1 METQVPDITRRLAE
15 FAAGSRRADL
25 PEAVWHD
32 GRRAFVN
39 YVGCVLGGCR
49 EPGAT
54 VSLKTLARFAGP
66 AQATVVG
73 FDRRL
78 DALTAA
84 FVNCTSSSVHSFNDT
99 HFQTVAHPTSPVAAA
114 LLALAEIRPMSGAT
128 LIHALILGIE
138 LQCRVGQML
147 VTPPA
152 RVSDGLSMAG
162 LVGCIGA
169 AVAAGHAIGLDAD
182 RMTTA
187 IGIAANQSAGLR
199 QAHASMS
206 SHFTAGNASR
216 AGLLAALLAEDGF
229 SCSEGM
235 LEGPKGFAACF
246 ASNPNPEA
254 ALAGLGTHWEILAN
268 AHKPYPCGF
277 VIHPVIDACLELAR
291 LHAPDPA
298 AISDIHLTVNP
309 LVLTLCDRP
318 SPANQLQAL
327 VSTQHWAA
335 VSLLHH
341 AAGLRQGS
349 EAQVHDA
356 AVAALRTKVRMT
368 ASASTG
374 RDAARAEITLT
385 SGATLSA
392 NVLHCRGSEKRPMT
406 DAELDLKFL
415 DQAGTVLAPDS
426 AEALRRAS
434 WGIDTAA
441 DAGAI
446 MRQIWPG

>member
-1 METQVPDITRRLAE
+1 MPDITRRLAE
-15 FAAGSRRADL
+15 FAVDFPRTDL
-25 PEAVWHD
+25 PAEVWHG

-54 VSLKTLARFAGP
+54 MSLKTLSRFAGP

-114 LLALAEIRPMSGAT
+114 LLALAEMRPMTGAT

-138 LQCRVGQML
+138 LQCRIGQML

-162 LVGCIGA
+162 LVGCVGA
-169 AVAAGHAIGLDAD
+169 AVAVGHASGLDAA

-187 IGIAANQSAGLR
+187 IGIAVNQSAGLR

-216 AGLLAALLAEDGF
+216 AGLLAALLAEEGF
-229 SCSEGM
+229 SCSAGM
-235 LEGPKGFAACF
+235 LEGTKGFAACF
-246 ASNPNPEA
+246 ASDPNPEA
-254 ALAGLGTHWEILAN
+254 ALAGLGQHWEILAN

-277 VIHPVIDACLELAR
+277 VIHPVIDACLEIAR
-291 LHAPDPA
+291 ASALDPA
-298 AISDIHLTVNP
+298 GITDIHLTVNP

-318 SPANQLQAL
+318 SPGNQLQAL

-335 VSLLHH
+335 ASILHGV
-341 AAGLRQGS
+341 AGLRQGS
-349 EAQVHDA
+349 EQQVHDPR
-356 AVAALRTKVRMT
+356 VMLLRSKVRMT
-368 ASASTG
+368 GSGSIG
-374 RDAARAEITLT
+374 RDGARAEITL
-385 SGATLSA
+385 GNGRIFSA
-392 NVLHCRGSEKRPMT
+392 EILHCRGSEKRPMT
-406 DAELDLKFL
+406 DAELDIKFL
-415 DQAGTVLAPDS
+415 DQAAMVHS
-426 AEALRRAS
+426 AEAAEALSAKS
-434 WGIDTAA
+434 WALDTAA

-446 MRQIWPG
+446 MQQIWPG

>member
-1 METQVPDITRRLAE
+1 MSDITHKLAA
-15 FAAGSRRADL
+15 FAAQSQRQDL
-25 PEAVWHD
+25 PDAVWHD

-49 EPGAT
+49 EPGT
-54 VSLKTLARFAGP
+54 SISLKTLARFAGP
-66 AQATVVG
+66 GEATVVG
-73 FDRRL
+73 FDRKL

-84 FVNCTSSSVHSFNDT
+84 FVNSTSSSVHSFNDT

-114 LLALAEIRPMSGAT
+114 LLALAEIRPISGAT

-147 VTPPA
+147 VTLPA
-152 RVSDGLSMAG
+152 QVSDGLSMAG

-169 AVAAGHAIGLDAD
+169 AVAVGRAIGLDTD
-182 RMTTA
+182 KMTTA

-206 SHFTAGNASR
+206 SHFTAGNTSR

-229 SCSEGM
+229 SCGSGM
-235 LEGPKGFAACF
+235 LEGPKGFAACY
-246 ASNPNPEA
+246 SSHPNPEA
-254 ALAGLGTHWEILAN
+254 ALVGLGTHWEILAN

-277 VIHPVIDACLELAR
+277 VIHPVIDACLKIVSQHTLDA
-291 LHAPDPA
+291 A

-318 SPANQLQAL
+318 SPNNRLQAL

-335 VSLLHH
+335 VSVLHRQ
-341 AAGLRQGS
+341 AGLRQGT
-349 EAQVHDA
+349 EEQVHNPL
-356 AVAALRTKVRMT
+356 VAALRAKVRMT
-368 ASASTG
+368 GSESYG
-374 RDAARAEITLT
+374 RDAARADITLS
-385 SGATLSA
+385 SGETLSA
-392 NVLHCRGSEKRPMT
+392 DILHCRGSEKRPMT
-406 DAELDLKFL
+406 DGELDTKFL
-415 DQAGTVLAPDS
+415 DQAATVLTANN
-426 AEALRRAS
+426 ALELLRAS
-434 WGIDTAA
+434 WVVDTEMN
-441 DAGAI
+441 AGTI